1 MAKLLLIRTLAMS
14 VKSPCLVCGTE
25 TVGSVGRRLLGSP
38 TNCHICSSWKDL
50 LLLKGR
56 CADVL
61 LNKATN
67 GYLCRH
73 CFNSVQ
79 QFHKVKETL
88 LSDLNGALA
97 AVSVPSCT
105 AQATPPTQIV
115 GKHSHS
121 ENTEPDP
128 DNDPAAGPS
137 PSKRPCR
144 STPLPVFTSASS
156 SSSPGVQVQN
166 SIITLNIVLL

>member
-1 MAKLLLIRTLAMS
+1 M
-14 VKSPCLVCGTE
+14 
-25 TVGSVGRRLLGSP
+25 
-38 TNCHICSSWKDL
+38 
-50 LLLKGR
+50 
-56 CADVL
+56 
-61 LNKATN
+61 
-67 GYLCRH
+67 
-73 CFNSVQ
+73 
-79 QFHKVKETL
+79 KETL

-97 AVSVPSCT
+97 VVSVPSCT

-121 ENTEPDP
+121 GNTEPDP

-137 PSKRPCR
+137 PLKRPCR

-166 SIITLNIVLL
+166 SIITLNIVLLQIPSPSVNRLWWGILLNRKDLISPHLEKVLEKRLLEGVEQKLPSSA